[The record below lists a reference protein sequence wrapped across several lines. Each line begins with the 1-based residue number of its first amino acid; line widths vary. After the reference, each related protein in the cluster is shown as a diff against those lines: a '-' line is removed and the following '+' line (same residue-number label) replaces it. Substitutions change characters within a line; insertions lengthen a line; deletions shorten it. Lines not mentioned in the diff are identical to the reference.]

1 MLRVAKKNSGLK
13 GPWTIFA
20 GVATPASEMAYGD
33 ILSYGQNIGV
43 QHDVRPLRTYAWD
56 RKWKN
61 GLFTYS
67 LLNGLKNHQ
76 ADTNKDRVI
85 AVSELQAYVIE

>member
-1 MLRVAKKNSGLK
+1 
-13 GPWTIFA
+13 
-20 GVATPASEMAYGD
+20 MAYGD

-43 QHDVRPLRTYAWD
+43 QHDVRPLRTCAWD

-76 ADTNKDRVI
+76 ADTNKDRMI